1 MTLARSL
8 VFTVVLSA
16 LAAGLGA
23 WGGARYVVGH
33 MHHAEPLHQVVHDKL
48 QLSAQQEA
56 RIAGLERDYALR
68 RKSLEAEMRA
78 ANADLARAID
88 QSHTYGPDV
97 QHAIDRF
104 HMAMGDLQKQS
115 ILHVLAMRQVLTPK
129 QATVFD
135 QTVAKALTEDAS

>member
-8 VFTVVLSA
+8 IFTVVLSA

-48 QLSAQQEA
+48 HLSAQQEA
-56 RIAGLERDYALR
+56 RIAGLEQDYALR
-68 RKSLEAEMRA
+68 RKSLEAEMRF
-78 ANADLARAID
+78 ANADLARAIEH
-88 QSHTYGPDV
+88 SHTYSPDV
-97 QHAIDRF
+97 QHAIERF

-115 ILHVLAMRQVLTPK
+115 ILHVLAMRQVLTSQ

-135 QTVAKALTEDAS
+135 ATVAKALTEDAS